1 MFKNTGLNTPHR
13 RWSQPTKVLIFLLLV
28 WGLMPLWGQA
38 QPNPSPPVS
47 SPGQGGMGMGM
58 GMGMMDDQRFIIMM
72 IPHHEGAIAMADL
85 ALTRAQH
92 PEIKQ
97 LAQNIQKSQSQ
108 EIKEMQTWY
117 QQWYGTKVPQ
127 WTTGKGGMMHGM
139 GHQGMMGGQ
148 TDVTALK
155 NAKNFDQVFI
165 QEMIPHHQMAVMM
178 AQHLLWNTQRP
189 EMKQLAQAII
199 QAQNQEIQEMQSWYQ
214 QWYGKPARP

>member
-1 MFKNTGLNTPHR
+1 MFKKNRFYALRYG
-13 RWSQPTKVLIFLLLV
+13 WSQSAQALILLLLA
-28 WGLMPLWGQA
+28 WGAMPLFVQA
-38 QPNPSPPVS
+38 QPNSAPPVPSP
-47 SPGQGGMGMGM
+47 GRGGMA
-58 GMGMMDDQRFIIMM
+58 MMDDQRFIIMM

-108 EIKEMQTWY
+108 EIKDMQAWY
-117 QQWYGTKVPQ
+117 QQWYGTQVPQ
-127 WTTGKGGMMHGM
+127 WTTGQGGMMHGM

-148 TDVTALK
+148 TDLTALK
-155 NAKNFDQVFI
+155 NTKNFDQVFI

-199 QAQNQEIQEMQSWYQ
+199 QSQSKEIQEMQSWYQ
-214 QWYGKPARP
+214 QWYGKSSRP

>member
-1 MFKNTGLNTPHR
+1 MVKNSGLFALR
-13 RWSQPTKVLIFLLLV
+13 SGWSRSAKALIFLLLV
-28 WGLMPLWGQA
+28 WGVMPLWVQA
-38 QPNPSPPVS
+38 QPTPS
-47 SPGQGGMGMGM
+47 SPVPYPSRGGMGMM
-58 GMGMMDDQRFIIMM
+58 NDQRFIVMM

-108 EIKEMQTWY
+108 EIQEMQTWY
-117 QQWYGTKVPQ
+117 QQWYGTKVPPWSAGQ
-127 WTTGKGGMMHGM
+127 GGMMNGM
-139 GHQGMMGGQ
+139 GHHGMMGMMGGQ
-148 TDVTALK
+148 TDLTTLK
-155 NAKNFDQVFI
+155 NAQNFDQVFI

-199 QAQNQEIQEMQSWYQ
+199 QSQNQEIQKMQTWYQ
-214 QWYGKPARP
+214 KWYGKS